1 MTSVA
6 SPAPS
11 GTTPIDGIVVP
22 LSDLHL
28 GTHEPGITAAVEL
41 AAAFF
46 RTRVEGFL
54 TAGSR
59 WRCFA
64 CDTWNESS
72 ATECVVCGFDR
83 YGFDATQEAGR

>member
-41 AAAFF
+41 AADFF

-72 ATECVVCGFDR
+72 TTACMVCEFDRHGFDT
-83 YGFDATQEAGR
+83 TQEAGR